1 MNPVSRDFAL
11 DPQDLARL
19 LVSRAN
25 AGDVEG
31 MVALYEPDAALACG
45 DGRIAV
51 GTDAIRKFY
60 TDLLATGRTFDLG
73 EQRPAMLRESL
84 ALTSTRLPNGIGDCR
99 GSSEGDRRHVAVGDR
114 SALDQCLTAHILA
127 AACARPSLASEHY
140 SRYLKRLETPE
151 IYSES

>member
-1 MNPVSRDFAL
+1 MIRNQPPKEVAAMNPVSRDFAL

-60 TDLLATGRTFDLG
+60 TDLLASGRTFDLG
-73 EQRPAMLRESL
+73 EQRPAMLRFQI
-84 ALTSTRLPNGIGDCR
+84 TSVSPSRSMSR
-99 GSSEGDRRHVAVGDR
+99 KSSSVPVYRRAR
-114 SALDQCLTAHILA
+114 R
-127 AACARPSLASEHY
+127 RPSG
-140 SRYLKRLETPE
+140 R
-151 IYSES
+151 

>member
-1 MNPVSRDFAL
+1 MNPGSRDFAL

-45 DGRIAV
+45 DRRIAV

-73 EQRPAMLRESL
+73 EQR
-84 ALTSTRLPNGIGDCR
+84 TRHR
-99 GSSEGDRRHVAVGDR
+99 GASARAEGRQPLV
-114 SALDQCLTAHILA
+114 T
-127 AACARPSLASEHY
+127 
-140 SRYLKRLETPE
+140 
-151 IYSES
+151 